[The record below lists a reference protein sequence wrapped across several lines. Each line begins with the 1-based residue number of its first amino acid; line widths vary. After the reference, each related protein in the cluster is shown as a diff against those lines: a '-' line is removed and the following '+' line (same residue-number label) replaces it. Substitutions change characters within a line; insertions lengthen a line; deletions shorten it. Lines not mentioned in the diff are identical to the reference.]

1 MGISFFPDMG
11 DPRENQ
17 TGIALDSA
25 KRSPWK
31 GKTPPHTKGLKKEQA
46 RKQAE
51 SNAWLWYQNQD
62 L

>member
-51 SNAWLWYQNQD
+51 SNA
-62 L
+62 